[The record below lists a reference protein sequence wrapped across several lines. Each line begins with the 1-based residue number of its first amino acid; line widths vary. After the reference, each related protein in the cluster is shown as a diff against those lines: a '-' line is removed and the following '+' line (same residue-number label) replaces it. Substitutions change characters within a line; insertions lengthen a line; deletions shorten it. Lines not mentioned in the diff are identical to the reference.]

1 MKYRIYEIEG
11 SFYNSVSEKLIECVV
26 NKEVIYEP
34 SLFIRK
40 GVIKKAVLDGTK
52 LKIYVSEGLFYPCLI
67 IVIFAFLIICTIFTF
82 I

>member
-11 SFYNSVSEKLIECVV
+11 SFYNSVSDKLFECVV

-34 SLFIRK
+34 SLFIKK
-40 GVIKKAVLDGTK
+40 GVIKKAVLDGTTLK
-52 LKIYVSEGLFYPCLI
+52 LYVSTGLFFPCLI
-67 IVIFAFLIICTIFTF
+67 FIIFVFLIVCTIFTF

>member
-1 MKYRIYEIEG
+1 VKYRIYEIEG

-67 IVIFAFLIICTIFTF
+67 IAIFAFLIICTIFTF
-82 I
+82 T